1 MATFPSIEPL
11 YNTQETVKQDYNTVQ
26 LGDGYQQ
33 RIIQGLPANKRLIS
47 LQLQFDLSQTDA
59 DTINTF
65 LDARF
70 DASEESFEFT
80 RLNNKYSGKKFICV
94 RRTSTFPLLNRVRMN
109 LTLEQVAEP

>member
-1 MATFPSIEPL
+1 MAVFPSIKPQ
-11 YNTQETVKQDYNTVQ
+11 YNEQITVKQNYLTVK

-33 RIIQGLPANKRLIS
+33 RIVEGLPANKRLKTI
-47 LQLQFDLSQTDA
+47 QAKFELSQTDA

-70 DASEESFEFT
+70 DAGMESFDYT
-80 RLNNKYSGKKFICV
+80 PTNSSTTLKVICV
-94 RRTSTFPLLNRVRMN
+94 NRRESIPFKNRISMN